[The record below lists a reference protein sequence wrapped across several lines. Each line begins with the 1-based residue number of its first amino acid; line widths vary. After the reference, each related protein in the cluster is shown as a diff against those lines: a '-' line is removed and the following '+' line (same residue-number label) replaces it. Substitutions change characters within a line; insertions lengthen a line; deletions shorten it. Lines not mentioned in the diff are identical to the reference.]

1 MKNAFTKKKKKRQE
15 ERKTDFFQ
23 THSHMFSMA
32 KENKKVIHF
41 FLNFPKMGR
50 IKCTATNIESK
61 MGLK

>member
-1 MKNAFTKKKKKRQE
+1 MHLLKKKKKKRQE

-41 FLNFPKMGR
+41 FFFKFPKDGQ
-50 IKCTATNIESK
+50 NK
-61 MGLK
+61 MYCH